1 MSFHVLHGLPEPY
14 RAAAADLYWQA
25 FGGKLAPVMGPPA
38 RAQSY
43 LRRVM
48 RLDQCFAIMQ
58 DNLLLGIVGLHTET
72 GTFAGGTARD
82 FAAIY
87 GPLRGL
93 WRLKLLTLVGNKDPD
108 IGALMIDGF
117 SVQAAARGKGIG
129 AALIDAV
136 FFYARAQ
143 GFDAVQLDVVGS
155 NWRAREF
162 YKRHGFIVQSQRKIG
177 LLRFIFGFDSTVRM
191 MRKL

>member
-1 MSFHVLHGLPEPY
+1 MNLKVSHGLPEPY

-25 FGGKLAPVMGPPA
+25 FGGKLGPVMGPPA

-48 RLDQCFAIMQ
+48 RLDQCFAIVQ
-58 DNLLLGIVGLHTET
+58 DNVLLGIVGLQTET

-82 FAAIY
+82 FGAIY

-93 WRLKLLTLVGNKDPD
+93 WRLKLLLLVGNKDAD

-129 AALIDAV
+129 AALLEAV
-136 FFYARAQ
+136 FSYARAL
-143 GFDAVQLDVVGS
+143 GFDTVQLDVVGS
-155 NWRAREF
+155 NWRARGF
-162 YKRHGFIVQSQRKIG
+162 YQRHGFVVQSQRKIG
-177 LLRFIFGFDSTVRM
+177 PLRLIFGFDSTVRM
-191 MRKL
+191 QRKL